1 MGKSK
6 KRSRAS
12 RNRLNPLNN
21 SGNNN
26 NLSKKDASLVARK
39 IQPLIKQLQSAVPND
54 RNIALSSINVLCED
68 PHMRH
73 LLLKEK
79 LIQIILNNLLSDNN
93 MDIVIEAVGLLRNL
107 TLEEGYDLAIHLWRN
122 QIWTAIKDG
131 LNKIVQSLDLII
143 KSDDDN
149 GSERERKDI
158 TKNSKRLLFDYSDN
172 LISLIVALSNGAD
185 QILNEI
191 LQDDQL
197 HEILYTFVKFI
208 EYGFNKLPCHLQN
221 TLLDLIYDFSSESL
235 DFIDSVMAF
244 EPIAVLLSS
253 LDKLETTNELTQIL
267 VQGIKLQFLDG
278 VIDEQI
284 TSTNCNEIVI
294 KVINSIK
301 DINLDQMKKG
311 LYSDVVLNN
320 NDNNNNDDDD
330 SSSTANSNLLTA
342 NTQKLKEYAKIRQ
355 DSMMQLQAIEVGI
368 DIITG
373 IIEIIASSDIKPNQE
388 LTQTLHIL
396 IPQFLFALLKEF
408 PDRILISWNNLL
420 WLYVTLDESV
430 ESDVLKQLWK
440 EVTNQT
446 ETLTQEDMNI
456 KVGKMSVIWVI
467 LKLCGM
473 LGYVDLLQEWS
484 IWNNL
489 EFVSKIKEEYLQTDN
504 IEYRTKCCGIMTTI
518 ASYQGQS
525 IEVNKVISEFLLE
538 KMVSSETPPELLI
551 DMTYAMFEIYGDRD
565 YDYDEKVFVQGEY
578 LNILREK
585 VQPNLKNVFKM
596 VDKNKMPE
604 LKERC
609 TQCYNTLDSFIHYKA
624 NERR

>member
-6 KRSRAS
+6 KRSRVS
-12 RNRLNPLNN
+12 RNRLNPLNKD
-21 SGNNN
+21 GNKTD
-26 NLSKKDASLVARK
+26 LSKKDASLVARK
-39 IQPLIKQLQSAVPND
+39 IEPLIKQLQSAVPND
-54 RNIALSSINVLCED
+54 RNIALSSISVLCED

-79 LIQIILNNLLSDNN
+79 LIQIILNNLLNDNN

-131 LNKIVQSLDLII
+131 LNKIVQSLDLMV
-143 KSDDDN
+143 KSKMES

-158 TKNSKRLLFDYSDN
+158 SKHTKRLLFDYSDN

-221 TLLDLIYDFSSESL
+221 TLLDFIYDFSSESL

-244 EPIAVLLSS
+244 EPIAILLSS
-253 LDKLETTNELTQIL
+253 LDKLEINNELTQIL
-267 VQGIKLQFLDG
+267 IQGIKLQFLDG

-294 KVINSIK
+294 KVISSIK
-301 DINLDQMKKG
+301 HINLDQMKKG
-311 LYSDVVLNN
+311 LYSDVVLSN
-320 NDNNNNDDDD
+320 NDNGNSDGTID
-330 SSSTANSNLLTA
+330 SNLVTA
-342 NTQKLKEYAKIRQ
+342 NTQKLKEYTKAKQ
-355 DSMMQLQAIEVGI
+355 ESMMQLQAIEVGI
-368 DIITG
+368 DVITG
-373 IIEIIASSDIKPNQE
+373 IIEIIASSDIKLNQE
-388 LTQTLHIL
+388 LTQSIHEL
-396 IPQFLFALLKEF
+396 IPQFLFVLLKEF
-408 PDRILISWNNLL
+408 PDRVLIAWNNLL
-420 WLYVTLDESV
+420 WLYVTLDEPI
-430 ESDVLKQLWK
+430 ESDILKQLWN
-440 EVTNQT
+440 EITNQT
-446 ETLTQEDMNI
+446 DTLTQEDMII
-456 KVGKMSVIWVI
+456 KIGKMSVIWVI
-467 LKLCGM
+467 LKLCGI
-473 LGYVDLLQEWS
+473 LGYIDLLQEWL

-489 EFVSKIKEEYLQTDN
+489 GFVSKIKEEYLLNDD
-504 IEYRTKCCGIMTTI
+504 IEYRTKCCGIMITI

-525 IEVNKVISEFLLE
+525 IEINKFVSEFLLE
-538 KMVSSETPPELLI
+538 KMVSLETPPELLI
-551 DMTYAMFEIYGDRD
+551 DMIYAMFEIYGDRD
-565 YDYDEKVFVQGEY
+565 YDYDEIVFVQGGY
-578 LNILREK
+578 LDILREK
-585 VQPNLKNVFKM
+585 VQPHLRNVFKM
-596 VDKNKMPE
+596 VDKNKTPE

-609 TQCYNTLDSFIHYKA
+609 TKCYNTLDSFLHYKA